1 VEYAIELKNISKS
14 WPGVLALDDISFQVK
29 KGSIHGFLGPNGAG
43 KSTTMNI
50 ISGLIPPTSG
60 QVNVLGHDVRDLKNQ
75 TQKYIG
81 FLPEHPPLYLNM
93 KVRDYL
99 EFVTKINLTQLSE
112 KTIDVKTCVDE
123 IIERCSLQK
132 VAGRLIGNLS
142 KGFRQRVAIAQAL
155 VADPQIVI
163 LDEPTVGLDPM
174 SIIEIRELI
183 LSLRERH
190 TILLST
196 HILHEV
202 SLLCSDI
209 TIINNGRILSTG
221 PIDEIQ
227 KTINVGRILK
237 MEVMN
242 WSDDKKDYFFNQ
254 FNLDSLDSSLKSN
267 SVELTFYF
275 KGMEDVR
282 ARLSSDLIAKDCGLL
297 SFSEERVDI
306 EEFFKKITEKDN
318 LNRIQI

>member
-14 WPGVLALDDISFQVK
+14 WPGVLALNEISFQVK

-50 ISGLIPPTSG
+50 ISGLIPPSSG
-60 QVNVLGHDVRDLKNQ
+60 DVRILGQNVRHLTSE

-81 FLPEHPPLYLNM
+81 FLPEHPPLYLTM
-93 KVRDYL
+93 KVQDYL
-99 EFVTKINLTQLSE
+99 EFVTKINLK
-112 KTIDVKTCVDE
+112 KTNYKKFNVQKCVAD
-123 IIERCSLQK
+123 IMERCSLQE
-132 VAGRLIGNLS
+132 VSGRLIGNLS
-142 KGFRQRVAIAQAL
+142 KGFRQRVAIAAAL
-155 VADPQIVI
+155 VTDPEIVI
-163 LDEPTVGLDPM
+163 LDEPTVGLDPV

-183 LSLRERH
+183 LSLKDRH

-227 KTINVGRILK
+227 KVFNVGRILK
-237 MEVMN
+237 TEVES
-242 WSDDKKDYFFNQ
+242 WSDEKRDYFFKE
-254 FNLDSLDSSLKSN
+254 FNIDSLDINKKSH
-267 SVELTFYF
+267 SVELTFYL
-275 KGMEDVR
+275 KGMEDIR
-282 ARLSSDLIAKDCGLL
+282 SKLSSDLINMDCGLL
-297 SFSEERVDI
+297 SFSEEKIDI
-306 EEFFKKITEKDN
+306 ESFFKRITEKDN
-318 LNRIQI
+318 LNRVQS

>member
-1 VEYAIELKNISKS
+1 VEYAIELDKITKC
-14 WPGVLALDDISFQVK
+14 WPGVTALNEISFQVK

-50 ISGLIPPTSG
+50 ISGLLPQTSG
-60 QVNVLGHDVRDLKNQ
+60 DVKVLGQDVRELTNE
-75 TQKYIG
+75 TQKFIG
-81 FLPEHPPLYLNM
+81 FLPEHPPLYLSM

-99 EFVTKINLTQLSE
+99 EFVTKINLQKS
-112 KTIDVKTCVDE
+112 DFKTCNVKDCVQE

-142 KGFRQRVAIAQAL
+142 KGFRQRVAIAAAL
-155 VADPQIVI
+155 VTDPEIVI
-163 LDEPTVGLDPM
+163 LDEPTVGLDPV

-209 TIINNGRILSTG
+209 TIINNGRILSSG
-221 PIDEIQ
+221 PINEIQ
-227 KTINVGRILK
+227 KNFNVGRILK
-237 MEVMN
+237 TEVQT
-242 WSDDKKDYFFNQ
+242 WSDDKKDYFFKQ
-254 FNLDSLDSSLKSN
+254 FDLDSLDINKKAD
-267 SVELTFYF
+267 SVELTFYL
-275 KGMEDVR
+275 KGMEDIR
-282 ARLSSDLIAKDCGLL
+282 TKLSSDLINMECGLL
-297 SFSEERVDI
+297 AFSEEKIDI
-306 EEFFKKITEKDN
+306 ESFFKKITEKDN
-318 LNRIQI
+318 LQRIHS